1 MRSPLDVSTIVLAAA
16 AVVLAGIAYLKDPGL
31 PLLGAKNGFSML
43 AFVLP
48 RMVVALL
55 LAGLMQVL
63 VPQDFVSRHFGQGGG
78 LRALLLATLAGVVTP
93 GGPMVT
99 MPFMVALANSG
110 AALSS
115 LVAYMTAWSL
125 FGLQRIIAWEA
136 PIMGWRFVFARVVPS
151 LAFPMIA
158 GWLVSVFNRE

>member
-1 MRSPLDVSTIVLAAA
+1 MRSPLDPSTIVLAAA

-63 VPQDFVSRHFGQGGG
+63 VPHDFVSRHFGHAAG
-78 LRALLLATLAGVVTP
+78 LRALPLPTLARAATR

-99 MPFMVALANSG
+99 MPSI
-110 AALSS
+110 AALS
-115 LVAYMTAWSL
+115 
-125 FGLQRIIAWEA
+125 
-136 PIMGWRFVFARVVPS
+136 
-151 LAFPMIA
+151 
-158 GWLVSVFNRE
+158 